1 MPGYGWLIVKY
12 GRHIVVAGVFLPV
25 VLREYVWNVHEN

>member
-12 GRHIVVAGVFLPV
+12 GRHIVAGDFLPV